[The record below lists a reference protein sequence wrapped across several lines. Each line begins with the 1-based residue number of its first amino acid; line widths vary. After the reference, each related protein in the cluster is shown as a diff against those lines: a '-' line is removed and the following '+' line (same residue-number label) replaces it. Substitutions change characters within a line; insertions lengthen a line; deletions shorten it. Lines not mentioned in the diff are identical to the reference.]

1 MSETNNLVDFNWD
14 DSTSDSFFGVGT
26 TDTSTQAQAKPADT
40 STDKEEEIVDE
51 TTDKDVDKTKP
62 VTGDLT
68 IDIDEDEDDF
78 FAEVDKQN
86 ANKGTEPTKGKA
98 TTATGTTTTPDTE
111 GSIYHDMY
119 KDMKEIGIFK
129 HIELPEDEEIDA
141 DRFYELQQEEY
152 EQEVAAR
159 LGAWATKD
167 LDEDAQAFI
176 KFKLKGGNTADFL
189 NTYSQSSDFTLG
201 DTSDEDYQDDLIRYQ
216 LSKEGWDRD
225 EIEDRLEILSKNGK
239 KEKIAEKY
247 HTRLENEQ
255 TEAKEA
261 LLEAQENQRKAAR
274 DQETKFKSTI
284 KDTLETAEEIN
295 GIKFTTA
302 DKNDIFNY
310 LTKRDKGDKP
320 ATEFQ
325 KGLSE
330 VFNDPNKIVLLA
342 KIIKSGFDF
351 SSISKAAV
359 TKKTK
364 EVKRNIEQRQSI
376 RTASSGS
383 SLVEGGLASLF
394 ND

>member
-14 DSTSDSFFGVGT
+14 DSASDSFFGVAET
-26 TDTSTQAQAKPADT
+26 TQTTKPVATSTSED
-40 STDKEEEIVDE
+40 EEEEVVTE
-51 TTDKDVDKTKP
+51 TTDKDVTKP
-62 VTGDLT
+62 TGDIT
-68 IDIDEDEDDF
+68 VDVDDDEDDF

-86 ANKGTEPTKGKA
+86 SGKDTTTDKSGKGTE
-98 TTATGTTTTPDTE
+98 TTTTDP
-111 GSIYHDMY
+111 SIYVDMY

-129 HIELPEDEEIDA
+129 HIELPEDEDIDA

-152 EQEVAAR
+152 EQEVASR
-159 LGAWATKD
+159 LDAWATKD

-189 NTYSQSSDFTLG
+189 STYSQTSDFTLG
-201 DTSDEDYQDDLIRYQ
+201 DTKDEDYQDDVIRYQ
-216 LSKEGWDRD
+216 LSKEGWDRED
-225 EIEDRLEILSKNGK
+225 IEDRLEILTKNGK
-239 KEKIAEKY
+239 KEKFAEKY
-247 HTRLENEQ
+247 HSRLENEQ
-255 TEAKEA
+255 LEAREA
-261 LLEAQENQRKAAR
+261 LLEAQTQQREAAKQ
-274 DQETKFKSTI
+274 QEIKFKSTI
-284 KDTLETAEEIN
+284 KDTLDTAEEIN
-295 GIKFTTA
+295 GVKFTQS

-310 LTKRDKGDKP
+310 LTKRDRSDKP
-320 ATEFQ
+320 TTEFQ

-383 SLVEGGLASLF
+383 SLAEGGLASLF